1 MQKIN
6 NGHRYLIYPSV
17 THGETMYN
25 DIRKYLLSKKLKTY
39 REDYPSYIRDTED
52 TENQKR
58 YFRNRTNL
66 FQVNDS
72 NELMIKVYNK
82 KKKK

>member
-1 MQKIN
+1 M
-6 NGHRYLIYPSV
+6 
-17 THGETMYN
+17 
-25 DIRKYLLSKKLKTY
+25 KTY
-39 REDYPSYIRDTED
+39 KVDYYLYISDAED
-52 TENQKR
+52 TEYQKR